1 MNRKQRQ
8 LLLVASACL
17 GGMLLFVQ
25 QSPGVER
32 FTEHARQAGEAGRSF
47 AFADPFKAL
56 TRQVWREDAGDTR
69 SQALAY
75 LRAEAEKRNVPAVNA
90 KIDPVWKRCRVT
102 TGSRSISIGH
112 WPQPKRNR
120 FDSRCRS
127 FFGRCRRRSG
137 SINWDRIRFIKATR
151 ISGWSV

>member
-56 TRQVWREDAGDTR
+56 TRQVWRRMRATHARRR
-69 SQALAY
+69 SLTCA
-75 LRAEAEKRNVPAVNA
+75 P
-90 KIDPVWKRCRVT
+90 
-102 TGSRSISIGH
+102 
-112 WPQPKRNR
+112 
-120 FDSRCRS
+120 
-127 FFGRCRRRSG
+127 RRRSG
-137 SINWDRIRFIKATR
+137 TFLP
-151 ISGWSV
+151 